1 MLLAIDTA
9 TQRASIALHDG
20 STLRAE
26 CTWEAANRHTV
37 TLLPRVV
44 QLLAASGLT
53 TADLT
58 AIGVCI
64 GPGSYTGVR
73 IGVATAKGLASAGKL
88 GLIGIPTLNILAA
101 SQPRSTGPLYATFA
115 AGRTRVGFAR
125 YRWREDGWRAESGV
139 QVVSWGELIET
150 LATDSSPDIP
160 ATVVGEIGSV
170 GREALR
176 PLYGRI
182 EIPAPA
188 WHLRRAG
195 FLADIAWRRLRAS
208 QLDAPSAL
216 LPLYAR

>member
-20 STLRAE
+20 SRLRAE
-26 CTWEAANRHTV
+26 CTWESADRHTV

-44 QLLAASGLT
+44 QLLSSSDLT
-53 TADLT
+53 PADLT
-58 AIGVCI
+58 GVGVCI

-73 IGVATAKGLASAGKL
+73 IGVAVAKGLASAGRL
-88 GLIGIPTLNILAA
+88 GLVGVSTLNILAA
-101 SQPRSTGPLYATFA
+101 SQPRSPGALYATFA

-125 YRWREDGWRAESGV
+125 YRWRDDGWHADGGV
-139 QVVSWGELIET
+139 QVVSWSELAEMM
-150 LATDSSPDIP
+150 ATDSSSDLPSII
-160 ATVVGEIGSV
+160 VGEIGIA

-176 PLYGRI
+176 PLFGRI
-182 EIPAPA
+182 EIPSPA

-195 FLADIAWRRLRAS
+195 FLADIAWRRLRANQS
-208 QLDAPSAL
+208 DAPSAL